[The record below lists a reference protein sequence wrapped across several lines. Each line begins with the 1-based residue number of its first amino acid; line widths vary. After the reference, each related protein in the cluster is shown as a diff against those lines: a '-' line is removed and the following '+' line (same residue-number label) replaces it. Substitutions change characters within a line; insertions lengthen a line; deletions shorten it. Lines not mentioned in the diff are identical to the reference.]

1 MWLILL
7 CESVHNPRAGSL
19 RVPGSGLSVIT
30 MKRLFLAPLMA
41 FGLLSAAPVAQADDP
56 EKELIDQE
64 VPALK
69 DGTRMTLAAVEHA
82 ILDACARR
90 KFAATVVEPGLI
102 TARWEHR
109 GHSFEVSIP
118 YSDSAYSIRYK
129 DSVRMDYNPAK
140 GRIDDAYN
148 EYVGGLAEHIEAG
161 LDDALSKLKKSQK
174 IRKVARI
181 NPRYAV

>member
-1 MWLILL
+1 
-7 CESVHNPRAGSL
+7 
-19 RVPGSGLSVIT
+19 
-30 MKRLFLAPLMA
+30 MKRSFVAPLVNLVL
-41 FGLLSAAPVAQADDP
+41 GCSLLVAAPALANDP
-56 EKELIDQE
+56 LKELIDQE

-69 DGTRMTLAAVEHA
+69 DGTRMALAAVEQA
-82 ILDACARR
+82 ILDACKRR

-102 TARWEHR
+102 TARWENH

-118 YSDSAYSIRYK
+118 YTDSTYSIRYK

-140 GRIDDAYN
+140 RRIDDAYN
-148 EYVGGLAEHIEAG
+148 EYVDGLAEHIEAG
-161 LDDALSKLKKSQK
+161 LDDALGKLKKSQK